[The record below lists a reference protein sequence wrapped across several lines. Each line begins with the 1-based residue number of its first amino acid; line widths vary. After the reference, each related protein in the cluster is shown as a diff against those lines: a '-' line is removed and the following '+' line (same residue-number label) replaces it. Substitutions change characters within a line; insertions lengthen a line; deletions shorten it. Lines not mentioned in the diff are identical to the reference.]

1 MFWQDTEA
9 PRENVPLKSFSLNEC
24 GTSQSLKKKAIGV
37 VSMWGA
43 GVDGDSGC
51 EVLEVL

>member
-24 GTSQSLKKKAIGV
+24 GTSLSLKKKAIGV
-37 VSMWGA
+37 A

>member
-37 VSMWGA
+37 VSMWSA